1 MQPRRAFAGIVA
13 LALAANLSTACS
25 SSPATSD
32 TDANALSLDGHGR
45 RSAAVIVRDEYGVP
59 HVHASSVEALFYAN
73 GYAQGQDRLW
83 QAETLRR
90 AATGTLSEWF
100 GPGSLASDV
109 QARTMFGPASR
120 RAALL
125 GGASAE
131 VQTVFA
137 SYAAGMNAWIDEA
150 KASGKLP
157 AEYAA
162 FKVEPRP
169 WTVDDSVAVFMLLG
183 SQFGWFGSDELDNA
197 MAYQSLVTRLGPTE
211 GARAFADTHWL
222 EDPSAVV
229 TDPTGGGNV
238 CRDGRGPQHPLP
250 PGVSEAAAD
259 FRARSV
265 AHQEAC
271 TQAGLRRGPMSNAT
285 LIGPRMSA
293 DGHALLLGGPQMGYG
308 APQINH
314 EMGLHGAGFEVT
326 GMQIAGWPLIPVGVG
341 RDYAWSLTSGG
352 SDNSDIFAEELNP
365 NNPLQYR
372 HDGVWVDLD
381 CRQEAFQVAGVGQQA
396 KVLCRSIHGPIV
408 AVSGGVAYAFANTSF
423 GREME
428 TYEAWLNLGRVR
440 SFQEFR
446 DRVSVVALNFNV
458 FYADAGG
465 NIAHFHAGKI
475 PVRAPGANPLFPQPG
490 DGSSEWQG
498 VVPFEQ
504 MPHSVN
510 PRQGWLTNW
519 NNKPGPNW
527 PNSSYGFWDW
537 GPVHRVNT
545 LRAMLEKMPRRSV
558 TLHTLEELNR
568 RAGLTTDSP
577 SGSADTVL
585 VSTMLGTMLDA
596 VDTSA
601 DPRLPASVAL
611 LRGWDWLQND
621 ADGDKKYDSPAVAVF
636 NGWWQATLDQILFP
650 KLGTSVDTT
659 LCANIVYRLLLG
671 PQAALPVQADYLGG
685 QTIGQALTKSL
696 VKALDGLATS
706 FGSADMSTWLQ
717 KRAEIHW
724 TPGGIGSVPNTLWM
738 NRGTYNQLVHLG
750 HGSGMYAQ
758 NVISPG
764 QSGDYRSPHFADQLE
779 LYATWTYKPM
789 RLRTHDQLKHA
800 ESVTR
805 LQLPQGDG
813 DHCHGSHGPWSS
825 ALAHCR

>member
-1 MQPRRAFAGIVA
+1 MQLGTAFAGIAA
-13 LALAANLSTACS
+13 LALAANLLTACGS
-25 SSPATSD
+25 SGTSA
-32 TDANALSLDGHGR
+32 TDASALGLDGHR
-45 RSAAVIVRDEYGVP
+45 KRSEAVIVRDEYGVP
-59 HVHASSVEALFYAN
+59 HIHASSVEALFYAN

-83 QAETLRR
+83 QAESLRR
-90 AATGTLSEWF
+90 AATGTLAEWF
-100 GPGSLASDV
+100 GSGSLASDI
-109 QARTMFGPASR
+109 QARTMFGPPSR

-125 GGASAE
+125 AAASE
-131 VQTVFA
+131 DVQTVFA
-137 SYAAGMNAWIDEA
+137 AYAAGMNAWIDEA

-157 AEYAA
+157 QEYAA
-162 FKVEPRP
+162 FKVEPRA
-169 WTVDDSVAVFMLLG
+169 WTVDDSIAVFMTLG
-183 SQFGWFGSDELDNA
+183 QQFGWFGSDELTNA
-197 MAYQSLVTRLGPTE
+197 QAYADLVARLGKEE
-211 GARAFADTHWL
+211 GTLAFADTHWL
-222 EDPSAVV
+222 EDPSAVT
-229 TDPTGGGNV
+229 TDPAGGGKV
-238 CRDGRGPQHPLP
+238 CRDGVGPRHPLP
-250 PGVSEAAAD
+250 PGVKEAAEE
-259 FRARSV
+259 FRARSA
-265 AHQEAC
+265 AHEEAC
-271 TQAGLRRGPMSNAT
+271 SQAGLRRGPMSNAT

-352 SDNSDIFAEELNP
+352 SDNSDIFAEQLDP
-365 NNPLQYR
+365 SKPGKYL

-381 CRQEAFQVAGVGQQA
+381 CRPEVFQVAGADQQT

-408 AVSGGVAYAFANTSF
+408 AVSGDVAYAFANTSF

-498 VVPFEQ
+498 VVPFDQ

-558 TLHTLEELNR
+558 SLHTLEELNR

-577 SGSADTVL
+577 SGNASTVI
-585 VSTMLGTMLDA
+585 VSTMLGNMLDA
-596 VDTSA
+596 VDASA
-601 DPRLPASVAL
+601 DSRLPGAVAL

-621 ADGDKKYDSPAVAVF
+621 QDGDKKYDSPAVAVL
-636 NGWWQATLDQILFP
+636 NAWWQATKESLLFP
-650 KLGTSVDTT
+650 TLGPKVDGT

-671 PQAALPVQADYLGG
+671 PQAALPVQADYLKG

-696 VKALDGLATS
+696 VKALDGLATT
-706 FGSADMSTWLQ
+706 FASADMSTWLQ
-717 KRAEIHW
+717 PRAEIFW
-724 TPGGIGSVPNTLWM
+724 KPGGIGSVPNTLWM

-750 HGSGMYAQ
+750 HGSAMYAR

-764 QSGDYRSPHFADQLE
+764 QSGDYRSPHFADQLQ

-789 RLRTHDQLKHA
+789 RLTKWDQLKHA
-800 ESVTR
+800 ESVTH
-805 LQLPQGDG
+805 LQVPIAGD
-813 DHCHGSHGPWSS
+813 DHCHGSSGPWAW
-825 ALAHCR
+825 ALSHCQ